1 MNKNLFDTMCDME
14 SICVDISK
22 LQYLASEVFDLASP
36 CNANDTEFEQM
47 AMALYN
53 QPHIATVSSMILDYL
68 DTLETQC
75 KKATDTIGDIWKLN
89 NKSEVNNNGIEQ
101 STTGTGQAS

>member
-1 MNKNLFDTMCDME
+1 MNKKLFDTMCDME
-14 SICVDISK
+14 NICVDIDK

-47 AMALYN
+47 ATALYN

-75 KKATDTIGDIWKLN
+75 KKATDIIGDIWKA
-89 NKSEVNNNGIEQ
+89 NKSEVNNNGITESGKEQ
-101 STTGTGQAS
+101 KCN